1 MVGNCSNQVMAPGI
15 AKGSHLEPQGGCKE
29 SKLKM
34 VPPFKVSKSSSSDIL
49 HSNMTTLPKPP
60 KVVPPTGDQEFVWD
74 Y

>member
-15 AKGSHLEPQGGCKE
+15 AKGSLLEPQGGCKE

-34 VPPFKVSKSSSSDIL
+34 VSPFKVSKSTSSDIL